1 MDIVVAVVVFFGLVA
16 QFVIRGW
23 KAHGW
28 LAGGDRL
35 ALLTSFALAI
45 TTFVIAPLLINR
57 VAVPTAIWLTGVAS
71 LAAGAVGA
79 VLRWPELGW
88 STGTH
93 PIRRVMGV
101 GGTLVSC
108 LLIIVVAVT

>member
-1 MDIVVAVVVFFGLVA
+1 MDLLAVVLFFGLVA

-79 VLRWPELGW
+79 VLRWPELGCAGPSW
-88 STGTH
+88 AGPPARTRSGASW
-93 PIRRVMGV
+93 
-101 GGTLVSC
+101 VS
-108 LLIIVVAVT
+108 APRS